1 MLIYAAKPDDF
12 KPRWFWA
19 WVKTG
24 LCFSFNTPCVIPGQF
39 TSLLRLQSPYL
50 FTVHNKTQPQKSLEW
65 NVIMHNV
72 WNMVNM
78 LELFGFFFFCKQGSV
93 LCSKHKVL
101 HTGSGRA
108 GRGWERRAERQPCNP
123 VPLPALR
130 PIHFKQ
136 PKDTAV
142 TWWTWRV
149 LCQVKYV
156 RQRKKHTA
164 GYHLYVEFRR

>member
-1 MLIYAAKPDDF
+1 M
-12 KPRWFWA
+12 
-19 WVKTG
+19 
-24 LCFSFNTPCVIPGQF
+24 IPGQF

-78 LELFGFFFFCKQGSV
+78 LELFVCLFVFFVNREVYFA
-93 LCSKHKVL
+93 H
-101 HTGSGRA
+101 

-142 TWWTWRV
+142 TWWT
-149 LCQVKYV
+149 
-156 RQRKKHTA
+156 
-164 GYHLYVEFRR
+164 